1 MNIKKYAYVVFIY
14 LAGIVSW
21 LVLFSILQSRCI
33 INIPLAIDS
42 LWLDKLNEDLVK
54 NMNSAIAFDASD
66 YGCDSRLIYTAQYYA
81 NGMNGESENM
91 NLTNAIDIK
100 SWKEIESDSTT
111 ITYIDSSYKYVLY
124 HNSDGIN
131 MRVFRK

>member
-1 MNIKKYAYVVFIY
+1 MNIKKYVYVVFIY
-14 LAGIVSW
+14 LTGTICW

-33 INIPLAIDS
+33 INVPLAIDS
-42 LWLDKLNEDLVK
+42 LWLDKLNENLVK
-54 NMNSAIAFDASD
+54 SMSGDIAFDASD

-81 NGMNGESENM
+81 NGMNGESEKM
-91 NLTNAIDIK
+91 KLADAVDIK

-111 ITYIDSSYKYVLY
+111 TTYIDSYYRYVLY

-131 MRVFRK
+131 MRIFRK